1 MKVIAE
7 HEQAANISV
16 RLMLNITNFIVCM
29 RKLNLSKKK
38 KKLGSTYIFIDC
50 YLDQMTSLKQ

>member
-7 HEQAANISV
+7 HEQVANISV
-16 RLMLNITNFIVCM
+16 ILMLNITNFTVCM

-38 KKLGSTYIFIDC
+38 KKNLVRHIF
-50 YLDQMTSLKQ
+50 SLIVTVIR